1 MDKYST
7 LAMAFAMTAAFI
19 LLAGGI
25 RLSLDR
31 QSRTRGILMMV
42 AAAVVVMNVMIW
54 TV

>member
-7 LAMAFAMTAAFI
+7 LAMAFAMIAAFI

-25 RLSLDR
+25 RLALDR

-42 AAAVVVMNVMIW
+42 AVAVVVMNVMIW